1 MPTEKP
7 RFTITMDENLYDKI
21 EEFKF
26 NGRYKNQT
34 KAVLALIE
42 KGLSDYEKAVNIENS
57 PNADESALGEEDEVF
72 RLFNALNDML
82 VSAGVIKEDA
92 DITQK
97 QSEVLTAVCR
107 IIDATFED

>member
-7 RFTITMDENLYDKI
+7 RFTITMDESLFNQI

-42 KGLSDYEKAVNIENS
+42 KGLSDYEIANEKES
-57 PNADESALGEEDEVF
+57 PSMGEPTPEDDGEVF
-72 RLFNALNDML
+72 RLFNALNNML
-82 VSAGVIKEDA
+82 VSAGVIKADE
-92 DITQK
+92 DITAK
-97 QSEVLTAVCR
+97 QADVLIAICR
-107 IIDATFED
+107 IIDATFKD

>member
-7 RFTITMDENLYDKI
+7 RFTITMDETLYNQV

-42 KGLSDYEKAVNIENS
+42 RGLSDYEKVSETENS
-57 PNADESALGEEDEVF
+57 SSTEKSALEEEDGVF

-82 VSAGVIKEDA
+82 VSAGVINGDS
-92 DITQK
+92 DITER
-97 QSEVLTAVCR
+97 QSEVLIAICR
-107 IIDATFED
+107 IIDATFKD

>member
-7 RFTITMDENLYDKI
+7 RFTITMDETLYNQI

-26 NGRYKNQT
+26 NKRYKNQT

-42 KGLSDYEKAVNIENS
+42 KGLSDYENVSETENS
-57 PNADESALGEEDEVF
+57 SGVDKSPPEDDEVL
-72 RLFNALNDML
+72 RLYNALNDML
-82 VSAGVIKEDA
+82 VSAGVIKENT
-92 DITQK
+92 DITER
-97 QSEVLTAVCR
+97 QSEVLIAICR